1 MKILVTGGDGLI
13 GSAIT
18 RVNLSHELIPIN
30 REMADLRNYS
40 ETVQVFADQKPDA
53 IIHCAALVGGIG
65 GNMMKSG
72 DYFKDNILINTNV
85 LEAARETNTKNLT
98 TFMSTCIFPDNASYP
113 LTMDQLHNGAPHPSN
128 FAYAFAKRMLD
139 VQVRAYNSQWG
150 TAFKIIV
157 PTNVYGPN
165 DNFSLTEGHVVASL
179 IHKMY
184 LAKREQKE
192 FIMWGSGVAQREFVF
207 SEDVARVALS
217 VAEIDSLPEPLI
229 VSNSSETSIRKL
241 AETIAHLFSF
251 EGEIKSDISKPDGQL
266 RKPSSDQE
274 FRSLFPKY
282 VFTPIEVGLEK
293 TIDWFCSMYPKV
305 RHS

>member
-1 MKILVTGGDGLI
+1 MTGGDGLI

-30 REMADLRNYS
+30 REMADLRDYS
-40 ETVQVFADQKPDA
+40 QVVQVLADHKPDA
-53 IIHCAALVGGIG
+53 VIHCAALVGGIG

-184 LAKREQKE
+184 VAKREQKE

-217 VAEIDSLPEPLI
+217 VAEMDSLPEPLI

-266 RKPSSDQE
+266 RKPSSDRE
-274 FRSLFPKY
+274 FRSLFPNY
-282 VFTPIEVGLEK
+282 EFTHIDVGLEK